1 MCVNNQ
7 TKQIGWGACQNG
19 SGTTVQVYTVPA

>member
-7 TKQIGWGACQNG
+7 NHQIGWGACTNG
-19 SGTTVQVYTVPA
+19 SGTTVTVYTAP